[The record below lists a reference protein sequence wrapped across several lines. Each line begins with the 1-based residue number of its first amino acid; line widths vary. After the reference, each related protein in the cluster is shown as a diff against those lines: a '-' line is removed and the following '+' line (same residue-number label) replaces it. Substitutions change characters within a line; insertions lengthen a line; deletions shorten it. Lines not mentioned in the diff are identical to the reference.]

1 MIDWSKLSHA
11 YGSAEDLP
19 EILAGLEPD
28 YRNCPAWGDLIG
40 RVCHQG
46 TTYSASPYVLPYLSE
61 LAASWTGEAR
71 VMPLFLA
78 SSMVE
83 SREFKLDGFEQE
95 VEDLHFLAEE
105 MLRSEEIDAMHRV
118 YVVSAA
124 LTLGGDKLWGRAIEG
139 LNDQEFHG
147 TCPPCGSTVRFTIG
161 TVGSYTSLNY
171 DRVGTH
177 PITPVVRLADMG
189 QWLYDIFN
197 DSNNRQQAEQILYLF
212 GTTTCPQ
219 CRQKIQVSE
228 AVEKFERN

>member
-19 EILAGLEPD
+19 EILADLEPD

-78 SSMVE
+78 GSIVASS
-83 SREFKLDGFEQE
+83 EFKIDGFTQE

-105 MLRSEEIDAMHRV
+105 MLRSDEIDAMHRV
-118 YVVSAA
+118 YVVSAT

-139 LNDQEFHG
+139 LNDHWFSAK
-147 TCPPCGSTVRFTIG
+147 CPPCGSNVTFAIG
-161 TVGSYTSLNY
+161 THGFFASL
-171 DRVGTH
+171 DFKRVPAH
-177 PITPVVRLADMG
+177 PILPTAGLTPRG

-197 DSNNRQQAEQILYLF
+197 DSNNRQQAEQIHYLF